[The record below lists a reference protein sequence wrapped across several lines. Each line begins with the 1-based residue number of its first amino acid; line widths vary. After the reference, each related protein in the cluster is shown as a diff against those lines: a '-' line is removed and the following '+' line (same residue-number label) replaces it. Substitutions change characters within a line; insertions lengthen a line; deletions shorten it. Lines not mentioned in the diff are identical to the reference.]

1 MSDFLTLSNAN
12 ELVRFA
18 ADSLVY
24 VSSDGNYSDFVTRDG
39 AKRTITVQLGVVEEL
54 MDKQLRNVENE
65 FMRIGKSL
73 IVNLRFLHYIN
84 PAKKQMILSDNHT
97 FTFTLEAS
105 REALKQLKDY
115 VEQNCK
121 RQ

>member
-1 MSDFLTLSNAN
+1 MSDFLILSNAN

-18 ADSLVY
+18 AGSLVY
-24 VSSDGNYSDFVTRDG
+24 VSSDGNYSDFVTCDG
-39 AKRTITVQLGVVEEL
+39 AKRTMTIQLGVVEEL
-54 MDKQLRNVENE
+54 MDRQLQNMQNV

-73 IVNLRFLHYIN
+73 IVNLHFLHYIN
-84 PAKKQMILSDNHT
+84 PARKQIVLSDSHT

-115 VEQNCK
+115 VEQNNK